1 MKNKIRTSL
10 RVSFLDGTFYSVM
23 FGLGDAYFA
32 PFALALKATNFQIGL
47 LTSLPG
53 LAAALFQLQSP
64 ALTEKM
70 GRRRFILIGVFAQA
84 VLFLPI
90 ILVPHLFAVNPLPW
104 LIAAVTAYTVCNAA
118 VAPAWG
124 SIMGQYLP
132 HNKRGKYFSW
142 RQKVLGIITLAATAA
157 GGYTLYVFPRESI
170 TGFGVLFTAAMI
182 ARFIS
187 WGYIRK
193 MYEPRLT
200 PQTGATFSFWDFVSR
215 ARQSNFAK
223 FVFFTGFIAFAV
235 NLSSPFFSVYM
246 LRDLHFNYLTFVAV
260 MVTPNIA
267 LLASLS
273 AWGTYTD
280 KAGCIRVI
288 QFTSLILPI
297 VPVLWLFSSAV
308 WYLVLIQIVAGFA
321 WGGFNLA
328 VSNFIF
334 DAVSEEKRVRCIAYF
349 ILVNGLGIFF
359 GAALGGLLVGR
370 LPPILGN
377 SILSIFLL
385 SGILRLLVRS
395 IFLRKIKEVKAV
407 PSVSNLELFY
417 KVIGID

>member
-349 ILVNGLGIFF
+349 NLVNGLGIFF

-417 KVIGID
+417 KVIDID

>member
-288 QFTSLILPI
+288 QFTSLIFAHSPGTVAFFIRCL
-297 VPVLWLFSSAV
+297 VFSAHSNCSGV
-308 WYLVLIQIVAGFA
+308 RLGRVQPGGVKLYL
-321 WGGFNLA
+321 
-328 VSNFIF
+328 
-334 DAVSEEKRVRCIAYF
+334 
-349 ILVNGLGIFF
+349 
-359 GAALGGLLVGR
+359 
-370 LPPILGN
+370 
-377 SILSIFLL
+377 
-385 SGILRLLVRS
+385 
-395 IFLRKIKEVKAV
+395 
-407 PSVSNLELFY
+407 
-417 KVIGID
+417 